1 MNFPEVYV
9 TATSSRV
16 LSVVRERGCQENYE
30 IAKKQ
35 YHYKPPFAAV
45 KSSPN
50 YQHRMKRLEKQFQ
63 FQRVRL
69 EEQERRMILHQQY
82 PMFFGGFMMDTIGL
96 YAIDIFP
103 LQLYHPRSVI
113 PTNNNHLI
121 PSHHNSKVEEDIED
135 DIEDIE

>member
-50 YQHRMKRLEKQFQ
+50 YQHRMKRSEKQFQ

-103 LQLYHPRSVI
+103 LQLYHPLYLLQPYYYDVMEL
-113 PTNNNHLI
+113 NDYYWL
-121 PSHHNSKVEEDIED
+121 V
-135 DIEDIE
+135 

>member
-1 MNFPEVYV
+1 M
-9 TATSSRV
+9 
-16 LSVVRERGCQENYE
+16 
-30 IAKKQ
+30 
-35 YHYKPPFAAV
+35 
-45 KSSPN
+45 KSSPS

-69 EEQERRMILHQQY
+69 EEQERRVILHQQY

-103 LQLYHPRSVI
+103 LHLYHPTRPVL

-121 PSHHNSKVEEDIED
+121 PSQHSNKIEGEIED